1 MSILK
6 SIIKAIAKPGINSYK
21 GRVGESK
28 VNLILKSPQLNNSYN
43 KLITNYYLLD
53 NNGISHQIDH
63 IYIRKNGIFCLET
76 KNYKGVIV
84 SNYKGEWYQ
93 VISSNL
99 RYKLI
104 NPIKQNKTH
113 IYHLSKLLDDKYK
126 IHSLIVMVNNNSSNI
141 DISNVIN
148 LKDLELYLTNFFD
161 GTNLKNEEIDYIY
174 KELLKSQSKI
184 TEKQHIENIKK
195 NKINKYKD

>member
-1 MSILK
+1 MNVLK
-6 SIIKAIAKPGINSYK
+6 SIIKAIVKPGINSYK

-28 VNLILKSPQLNNSYN
+28 VNLILNSPRLNNSYN

-53 NNGISHQIDH
+53 NDGISHQIDH
-63 IYIRKNGIFCLET
+63 IYIRKNGIFCIET

-93 VISSNL
+93 VISSNV

-104 NPIKQNKTH
+104 NPLKQNKTH
-113 IYHLSKLLDDKYK
+113 IYHISKLLNDKYK

-141 DISNVIN
+141 NKPNVIN

-161 GTNLKNEEIDYIY
+161 GTTLKNEEIDNIY

-184 TEKQHIENIKK
+184 SEKQHIENIKM
-195 NKINKYKD
+195 NKINK

>member
-6 SIIKAIAKPGINSYK
+6 SIIKAVAKSSINSYK
-21 GRVGESK
+21 GIVRESK
-28 VNLILKSPQLNNSYN
+28 VNLILNSPQLNNSYN

-63 IYIRKNGIFCLET
+63 IYIRENGIFCIET
-76 KNYKGVIV
+76 KNYKGGIV
-84 SNYKGEWYQ
+84 TNYKGEWYQ
-93 VISSNL
+93 VISSNV

-104 NPIKQNKTH
+104 NPLKQNKTH

-141 DISNVIN
+141 NMTNVIN
-148 LKDLELYLTNFFD
+148 LKDLELYLTNFLD
-161 GTNLKNEEIDYIY
+161 GTTLKNEEIDYIY

-184 TEKQHIENIKK
+184 TNKQNIENIKK

>member
-6 SIIKAIAKPGINSYK
+6 SIIKAIAKPGFNSYK

-28 VNLILKSPQLNNSYN
+28 VNLILNSPQLNNSYN
-43 KLITNYYLLD
+43 KIITNYYLLD
-53 NNGISHQIDH
+53 NDGISHQIDH
-63 IYIRKNGIFCLET
+63 IYIRKNGIFCIET
-76 KNYKGVIV
+76 KNYKGVII

-93 VISSNL
+93 VISSNV

-126 IHSLIVMVNNNSSNI
+126 IHSLIVMVNNNSFNI
-141 DISNVIN
+141 NMPNVIN

-161 GTNLKNEEIDYIY
+161 GTTLKNEEIDYIY

-184 TEKQHIENIKK
+184 TEKQHIENIKM
-195 NKINKYKD
+195 NKINK

>member
-6 SIIKAIAKPGINSYK
+6 SIIKAIAKPGINSYN

-28 VNLILKSPQLNNSYN
+28 VNLVLNSPQLNNSYN

-63 IYIRKNGIFCLET
+63 IYIRKNGIFCIET

-84 SNYKGEWYQ
+84 STYKGEWYQ
-93 VISSNL
+93 VITSNL

-174 KELLKSQSKI
+174 KELLKTQSKI
-184 TEKQHIENIKK
+184 SEKQHLENIKK
-195 NKINKYKD
+195 NKINK

>member
-1 MSILK
+1 MYR
-6 SIIKAIAKPGINSYK
+6 N
-21 GRVGESK
+21 
-28 VNLILKSPQLNNSYN
+28 
-43 KLITNYYLLD
+43 
-53 NNGISHQIDH
+53 
-63 IYIRKNGIFCLET
+63 

-93 VISSNL
+93 VISSNV

-104 NPIKQNKTH
+104 NPIKQNKSH

-126 IHSLIVMVNNNSSNI
+126 IHSLIVMVNNNSYNI
-141 DISNVIN
+141 NIPNVIN
-148 LKDLELYLTNFFD
+148 LKELELYLTSFFD
-161 GTNLKNEEIDYIY
+161 GTTLKNEEIDYIY

-195 NKINKYKD
+195 SKINKYKD

>member
-6 SIIKAIAKPGINSYK
+6 TIIKAIAKPGINSYK

-28 VNLILKSPQLNNSYN
+28 VNLILNSPQLNNSYN

-53 NNGISHQIDH
+53 NDGISHQIDH
-63 IYIRKNGIFCLET
+63 IYIRENGIFCIET

-93 VISSNL
+93 VISSNV

-104 NPIKQNKTH
+104 NPLKQNKTH
-113 IYHLSKLLDDKYK
+113 IYNLSKLLDNKYK

-141 DISNVIN
+141 NIPNVIN

-161 GTNLKNEEIDYIY
+161 GTTLKIEEIDYIY
-174 KELLKSQSKI
+174 KELLKLQLKI
-184 TEKQHIENIKK
+184 SEKQHIENIKK
-195 NKINKYKD
+195 HKINK

>member
-28 VNLILKSPQLNNSYN
+28 VNLILNSPQLNCSYN

-53 NNGISHQIDH
+53 NDGISHQIDH
-63 IYIRKNGIFCLET
+63 IYIRKNGIFCIET

-93 VISSNL
+93 VISSNV

-126 IHSLIVMVNNNSSNI
+126 IHSLIVMVNNNSFNI
-141 DISNVIN
+141 NMPNVIN

-161 GTNLKNEEIDYIY
+161 ETTLKNEEIDYIY
-174 KELLKSQSKI
+174 KELLKSQLKI
-184 TEKQHIENIKK
+184 TEIQHIENIKK
-195 NKINKYKD
+195 NKINK

>member
-28 VNLILKSPQLNNSYN
+28 VNLILNSPQLNNSYN
-43 KLITNYYLLD
+43 RLITNYYLLD

-63 IYIRKNGIFCLET
+63 IYIRENGIFCIET

-84 SNYKGEWYQ
+84 STYKGEWYQ
-93 VISSNL
+93 VITSNL

-141 DISNVIN
+141 NIPNVIN

-161 GTNLKNEEIDYIY
+161 GTTLKNEEIDSIC

-184 TEKQHIENIKK
+184 IEKQHIENIKK
-195 NKINKYKD
+195 NKINK